1 MAQRTWGTEPVSRS
15 EASGRENRHD
25 VDRRVLE
32 RMKWLAGD
40 WERLDW
46 FVRLSRLDL
55 EKASPADIA
64 CLEEEWITLQRV
76 WYRHGNPPRPTQ
88 GQLASLQTA
97 VLRHLKELAD
107 GGATFFE
114 DLHYSRRVI
123 YPRLLQATISGIPFK
138 AADFSGNPSFEFDR
152 QVWDSPPEGEKT
164 LLFLFAHLLGH
175 GDINGV
181 VRRCPHGDKDCQG
194 IFVQSR
200 RNQAFCS
207 RSCQSRAIAQAQR
220 DKAATKAKS
229 KAKSKMTTKKPQR
242 VSAKGEGHGK
252 KTRKR

>member
-1 MAQRTWGTEPVSRS
+1 MAQRTLAVGQASRAD
-15 EASGRENRHD
+15 ASGRKILHD

-40 WERLDW
+40 RERLDW
-46 FVRLSRLDL
+46 FVRLSRIDL

-88 GQLASLQTA
+88 DQLANLQTH
-97 VLRHLKELAD
+97 VLRHLKELAET
-107 GGATFFE
+107 GGTFFR
-114 DLHYSRRVI
+114 DLRYSRMVI
-123 YPRLLQATISGIPFK
+123 YPRLRQAAISGRPFN
-138 AADFSGNPSFEFDR
+138 AADFSGNPHFELDR
-152 QVWDSPPEGEKT
+152 TVWDSPPEGEKT

-194 IFVQSR
+194 IFVQAR
-200 RNQAFCS
+200 RNQVFCS

-229 KAKSKMTTKKPQR
+229 KAKSKKTTRKARR
-242 VSAKGEGHGK
+242 VSAKGGSRHGAK
-252 KTRKR
+252 KR

>member
-1 MAQRTWGTEPVSRS
+1 MVQRTTAVGPASRAD
-15 EASGRENRHD
+15 ASGHKILHD

-46 FVRLSRLDL
+46 FVRLSRIDL

-88 GQLASLQTA
+88 DQLASLQTA

-107 GGATFFE
+107 GGGTFFE

-123 YPRLLQATISGIPFK
+123 YPRLLQAAISGRPFK
-138 AADFSGNPSFEFDR
+138 AADFSGNPSFELDR
-152 QVWDSPPEGEKT
+152 MAWDSPPEGEKT

-175 GDINGV
+175 GDMTGV

-200 RNQAFCS
+200 RNQVFCS
-207 RSCQSRAIAQAQR
+207 RSCQSRASAQEQR

-229 KAKSKMTTKKPQR
+229 KAKSKKT
-242 VSAKGEGHGK
+242 
-252 KTRKR
+252 TRKARRV